1 MFLPQVAVAIKMH
14 QRAKE
19 LVEKQRQ
26 LELQHEEKCTVED
39 IESEDSK

>member
-19 LVEKQRQ
+19 IVQQQRQ
-26 LELQHEEKCTVED
+26 LEEKCMVED
-39 IESEDSK
+39 IESESDK